1 MSEIKRVQSFSNDKI
16 TVAFDPNVCTHSAKC
31 IRELSS
37 VFDVKQKRWIN
48 VNGDSVDKIVA
59 QVKCCPSGALSY
71 ELHDESPAVEKVA
84 EEEPI
89 LITIVP
95 NGSARIVGKV
105 RIVDLE
111 GNLILE
117 TEKCSLCR
125 CGLSEKKPFCDGAHK
140 RAGWQGEAQSPPQ
153 PIVE

>member
-1 MSEIKRVQSFSNDKI
+1 MSEVKKTQAYSNDEI
-16 TVAFDPNVCTHSAKC
+16 TVRFDPNICQHSAVC
-31 IRELSS
+31 IKNLPT
-37 VFDVKQKRWIN
+37 VFDIHNQRWIN
-48 VNGDSVDKIVA
+48 VDGDSPDKIVELIS
-59 QVKCCPSGALSY
+59 KCPSGALTY
-71 ELHDESPAVEKVA
+71 ERKAVA
-84 EEEPI
+84 PEPEPEPEP
-89 LITIVP
+89 LVITIVP

-140 RAGWQGEAQSPPQ
+140 RAGWVGEAVSPP
-153 PIVE
+153 PAI

>member
-1 MSEIKRVQSFSNDKI
+1 MSEVKRIQEYSNDNI
-16 TVAFDPNVCTHSAKC
+16 TVRFDPNVCHHSAVC
-31 IRELSS
+31 IKNLPT
-37 VFDVKQKRWIN
+37 VFDIHKKRWID
-48 VNGDSVDKIVA
+48 VNGDAAEKIV
-59 QVKCCPSGALSY
+59 QLVHQCPSGALSY
-71 ELHDESPAVEKVA
+71 ELKNAAPAPEPAPA
-84 EEEPI
+84 EAPEV

-125 CGLSEKKPFCDGAHK
+125 CGLSEKKPFCDGSHK
-140 RAGWQGEAQSPPQ
+140 RAGWVGEAVSPPQ
-153 PIVE
+153 V